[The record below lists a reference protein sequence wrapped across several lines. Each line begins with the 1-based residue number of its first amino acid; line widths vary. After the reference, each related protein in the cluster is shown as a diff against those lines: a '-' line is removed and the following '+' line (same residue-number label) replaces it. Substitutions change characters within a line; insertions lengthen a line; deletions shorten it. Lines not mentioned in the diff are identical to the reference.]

1 MVEIPHIDPSFTRNP
16 MSVLRRLQ
24 AEAPVSRAVMWG
36 SVPVWLVTRY
46 EEARAL
52 LADPRLSKDRETGLN
67 LLPPNNSGE
76 LTTDLTNHM
85 LQADPPDHTRLRKLV
100 VKAFTARA
108 VEQLRSEIETI
119 ADELLDEFD
128 TSAPVDLIKSYAGP
142 LPVRVISELLGIP
155 VRCGFQEVLEPFLQQ
170 SSGEQNE
177 AATDQLTSML
187 TALIADKRRHPAAD
201 LTSALIEATDDGER
215 LSEPELL
222 ATLTLLIIAGYDT
235 TVNLIANGVHALL
248 RHPSQLAAL
257 RADPTL
263 MAAAVEEFLRFDSP
277 VNISTIRFTTE
288 AINVGD
294 VEIGPGQF
302 VMFSLL
308 AANHDPRRFVDPDRL
323 DITRKPNPHMAFG
336 HGIHHCVGATLGRI
350 EGRIAIARLLDHF
363 ESWSLPRPGPSSIA
377 TAPSSTGR
385 SRCAVPSRLIINRA
399 VYGGCHR
406 VRLHE
411 FD

>member
-1 MVEIPHIDPSFTRNP
+1 MVEIPQIDPSFTRNP
-16 MSVLRRLQ
+16 MTVLRRLQ

-52 LADPRLSKDRETGLN
+52 LADARLSKDRETGLN
-67 LLPPNNSGE
+67 LLPLNNSGE
-76 LTTDLTNHM
+76 LTTELTNHM

-108 VEQLRSEIETI
+108 VEQLRWQIETI

-128 TSAPVDLIKSYAGP
+128 TSAPVDLVKSYAGP

-155 VRCGFQEVLEPFLQQ
+155 VRSGFREVLEPFLQQ
-170 SSGEQNE
+170 SSGEQKQ
-177 AATDQLTSML
+177 AATDQLTTML
-187 TALIADKRRHPAAD
+187 TALIADKRRHPAGD

-215 LSEPELL
+215 LSESELL

-257 RADPTL
+257 RANPTL
-263 MAAAVEEFLRFDSP
+263 MPAAVEEFLRFDSP

-288 AINVGD
+288 AISVGD
-294 VEIGPGQF
+294 VEIGSGQF

-363 ESWSLPRPGPSSIA
+363 EGLELATTGTIEYRDSTIIHGLVTLPVWCRPA
-377 TAPSSTGR
+377 
-385 SRCAVPSRLIINRA
+385 
-399 VYGGCHR
+399 
-406 VRLHE
+406 
-411 FD
+411 